1 MKSIHTYTDIY
12 IYRDC
17 LARRPSE
24 LYAITPPPPY
34 YTHVLISVRHI
45 YIYMDYICAF
55 KYICD
60 KYTYIYRGGYTERAE
75 REIHYIYI
83 SRIACAAREDRE
95 IH

>member
-1 MKSIHTYTDIY
+1 
-12 IYRDC
+12 
-17 LARRPSE
+17 
-24 LYAITPPPPY
+24 
-34 YTHVLISVRHI
+34 
-45 YIYMDYICAF
+45 MDYICAF